1 MALYT
6 IQRAWRNANFGF
18 LAVHAD
24 GREWVLK
31 LPWSDLAGLTNQQ
44 RAGLFRTEL
53 IRRLDQDAESAEQAL
68 GISGTIEG

>member
-31 LPWSDLAGLTNQQ
+31 LPWSDLAGLTTPQ
-44 RAGLFRTEL
+44 RAALFRAEL
-53 IRRLDQDAESAEQAL
+53 IRRLDADAAGSEQAL
-68 GISGTIEG
+68 GIAGTLDV